1 MKEKI
6 DEIIERLEGDYD
18 YYLEKSEDINYRANW
33 SIIEQRLHDLK
44 IEINTYKNVLEMLE
58 NEEILSDKA
67 QGIMKLL
74 DKSAILET
82 LGSDKE

>member
-18 YYLEKSEDINYRANW
+18 YYLEKSEDINYRVNW

-58 NEEILSDKA
+58 NSYY
-67 QGIMKLL
+67 G
-74 DKSAILET
+74 
-82 LGSDKE
+82 KEVK

>member
-33 SIIEQRLHDLK
+33 SIIEQILHDLK

-58 NEEILSDKA
+58 NEELIKKVND
-67 QGIMKLL
+67 
-74 DKSAILET
+74 
-82 LGSDKE
+82 